1 LIIHC
6 SSCSATFSFETE
18 PPKFCQEC
26 GHCLKDEE
34 THVGD
39 STTSLDEADVTIAPT
54 TVAAQTARTL
64 KSGERI
70 ENYELVNILG
80 SGGMGVVW
88 KALDTNN
95 GRQVALKRLSS
106 NHLSDQDSVTRFMRE
121 AQLASKI
128 SHPRVTFVY
137 SAGRLDDQP
146 FIAMELMPGETLDD
160 RVKADGPLPIGE
172 AVDKML
178 DVIDGLYA
186 AHQMGLIH
194 RDVKPSNC
202 FIASDERV
210 KVGDFGLSKSVI
222 STEVELTRTGTFMGT
237 PAYAAPEQ
245 IRGEKLDHRT
255 DIYAVGATLC
265 CLLTGRPPFVGDAMT
280 VTAQIVTD
288 TPKIVGEIPRELV
301 RIIHLC
307 LEKDRSRRYQSLPEL
322 KNALLPFAQSQDS
335 LAAIGRR
342 VSAYMIDVV
351 IVGLAMVMVFGGIGA
366 WAGVQSQM
374 SGSEGPDIEEM
385 LKPLSWISPI
395 IGFLIPMSYFFIC
408 ESTTGK
414 TLGKRLLSLKVI
426 DHEGAKPPLT
436 TCLA

>member
-1 LIIHC
+1 MPRPQALSEPLSGRGIALIIRC
-6 SSCSATFSFETE
+6 PGCETAFTFESE

-26 GHCLKDEE
+26 GHSLKDEQ
-34 THVGD
+34 THVESVGAPFD
-39 STTSLDEADVTIAPT
+39 ADVTVAPS
-54 TVAAQTARTL
+54 VAATIPTRGLQA
-64 KSGERI
+64 GERI

-88 KALDTNN
+88 KAVDTNN
-95 GRQVALKRLSS
+95 GRHVALKRLSN

-137 SAGRLDDQP
+137 SAGRLNDQP

-160 RVKADGPLPIGE
+160 RIKKDGPLPVGE
-172 AVDKML
+172 AVDKIL
-178 DVIDGLYA
+178 DVIDGLDA
-186 AHQMGLIH
+186 AHAMGLIH

-202 FIASDERV
+202 FIDVDERV

-222 STEVELTRTGTFMGT
+222 SNDVELTRTGTFMGT

-288 TPKIVGEIPRELV
+288 TP
-301 RIIHLC
+301 RIIGKLPKELHRIILLC
-307 LEKDRSRRYQSLPEL
+307 LEKNPAKRFQTLQDLR
-322 KNALLPFAQSQDS
+322 NALLPFAQSEES

-342 VSAYMIDVV
+342 VSAYMIDAVL
-351 IVGLAMVMVFGGIGA
+351 VGLGIMFVTFA
-366 WAGVQSQM
+366 VIGVCM
-374 SGSEGPDIEEM
+374 FGSEEPIPQDELVKSM
-385 LKPLSWISPI
+385 SWIGPF
-395 IGFLIPMSYFFIC
+395 IGLTVQLVYF
-408 ESTTGK
+408 S
-414 TLGKRLLSLKVI
+414 LL
-426 DHEGAKPPLT
+426 EAFAGNRWQEAKP
-436 TCLA
+436 AFSNA